1 LPGIEAAA
9 REAVSAL
16 ANISKDVRKQYK
28 DRVLALKVR
37 DQSGETV
44 LNVTLSLAVTWFPA
58 SQIELCEHA
67 SAGPAQIPGYTVG
80 DARIHDTHGP
90 PVYSADRPRWWR
102 MPEKF
107 IIPACEHIVYGG
119 FCQAVADGSA
129 TIRSC
134 RRLRR
139 WWPGPDEWSSEL
151 TCVGRSSR
159 GNV

>member
-1 LPGIEAAA
+1 MRIRRGVKFMPRYFFDFTEGELNGRDQFGTKLPDIEAAA

-80 DARIHDTHGP
+80 TREFTLPARG
-90 PVYSADRPRWWR
+90 VSADRPL
-102 MPEKF
+102 
-107 IIPACEHIVYGG
+107 GG
-119 FCQAVADGSA
+119 DA
-129 TIRSC
+129 
-134 RRLRR
+134 
-139 WWPGPDEWSSEL
+139 
-151 TCVGRSSR
+151 
-159 GNV
+159 